1 MGGRAAEIVLYNKK
15 RIIENDNY
23 SNHRLFGSTEDL
35 DITTGAS
42 NDLKQADDLARNY
55 IKLFG
60 SSDGSL
66 TVQTD
71 DNDQPFLGR
80 SMAMSSQGIS
90 EYARSQIDMGVK
102 ELLDFAKN
110 MAVDILRENEEAL
123 DLTAN
128 KLLKDITIDNSY
140 LESLDIS
147 YN

>member
-1 MGGRAAEIVLYNKK
+1 MKL
-15 RIIENDNY
+15 
-23 SNHRLFGSTEDL
+23 
-35 DITTGAS
+35 
-42 NDLKQADDLARNY
+42 RNY

-128 KLLKDITIDNSY
+128 KLLKDITIDNTY